1 MIFKEFDSK
10 QETLT
15 TLKNLLKE
23 SNSEKQKALI
33 SQDLTFLTN
42 GIESE
47 QQNAYYIDFYVAD
60 SKHLIALHDIRLEH
74 NGRTAQIDHM
84 IMNRF
89 GIELLESKSF
99 KGTLTINDD
108 NSLDVNYNGK
118 IKSFP
123 NPLEQSRRHADV
135 LQKFIQDNADLG
147 KRVELLG
154 GFEIKSVVLIH
165 PETTITNKKLPDNFF
180 RADTYMSKRTEEVD
194 KIGVLEVFKLVSKM
208 INIDSVKE
216 LAELIKSSH
225 RPLEFDYASKYRI
238 SKHIKETLIEVVD
251 IKVKVEENLPKEAVK
266 PQLKEG
272 DECPFC
278 KSSLVLRKGKNEIDF
293 LGCSSFPKCR
303 FTRRVSQAIVSN

>member
-10 QETLT
+10 QEVLT

-33 SQDLTFLTN
+33 SQDLTLLTN

-47 QQNAYYIDFYVAD
+47 KQNAYYIDFYVAD
-60 SKHLIALHDIRLEH
+60 SKNLIALHDIRLEH

-84 IMNRF
+84 IINRF

-108 NSLDVNYNGK
+108 NSLEVNYNGK

-123 NPLEQSRRHADV
+123 NPLEQSKRHADV
-135 LQKFIQDNADLG
+135 LQKFIEDNASLG

-154 GFEIKSVVLIH
+154 GFNVKSIVLIH

-180 RADTYMSKRTEEVD
+180 RADTYMSKRIEEVD

-208 INIDSVKE
+208 IDINSVKE
-216 LAELIKSSH
+216 LAELIKSAH
-225 RPLEFDYASKYRI
+225 KPLEFDYANKYKI
-238 SKHIKETLIEVVD
+238 SKPKKEVLLSVEKEV
-251 IKVKVEENLPKEAVK
+251 ENLNVPDDQPIETQKEK
-266 PQLKEG
+266 LKEG
-272 DECPFC
+272 DPCPFC
-278 KSSLVLRKGKNEIDF
+278 QNTLVLRKGKNEANF
-293 LGCSSFPKCR
+293 LGCNTFPKCR
-303 FTRRVSQAIVSN
+303 FTRRVAKI

>member
-33 SQDLTFLTN
+33 SQDLTLLTN

-47 QQNAYYIDFYVAD
+47 KQNAYYIDFYVAD
-60 SKHLIALHDIRLEH
+60 SKNLIALHDIRLEH

-84 IMNRF
+84 IINRF

-99 KGTLTINDD
+99 KGMLTINYD
-108 NSLDVNYNGK
+108 NSLEVNYNGK

-123 NPLEQSRRHADV
+123 NPLEQSKRHADV
-135 LQKFIQDNADLG
+135 LQKFIEDNADLG

-154 GFEIKSVVLIH
+154 GFNVKSVVLIH

-180 RADTYMSKRTEEVD
+180 RADTYMSKRIEEVD

-208 INIDSVKE
+208 IDINSVKE
-216 LAELIKSSH
+216 LAELIKSAH
-225 RPLEFDYASKYRI
+225 KPLEFDYANKYKI
-238 SKHIKETLIEVVD
+238 SK
-251 IKVKVEENLPKEAVK
+251 PKEEVPLPVAKELEKINIPKDVPIESQK
-266 PQLKEG
+266 EKLKEG
-272 DECPFC
+272 DLCPFC
-278 KSSLVLRKGKNEIDF
+278 QNTLVLRKGKNEANF
-293 LGCSSFPKCR
+293 LGCSTFPKCR
-303 FTRRVSQAIVSN
+303 FTRRVAKI

>member
-10 QETLT
+10 QEILT

-23 SNSEKQKALI
+23 SNSEKQKTLI
-33 SQDLTFLTN
+33 SQDLILLTN

-47 QQNAYYIDFYVAD
+47 KQNAYYIDFYLAD
-60 SKHLIALHDIRLEH
+60 NKNLIALHDIRIEH
-74 NGRTAQIDHM
+74 KGRTAQIDHM
-84 IMNRF
+84 IINRV

-108 NSLDVNYNGK
+108 NSLEVNYNGK

-123 NPLEQSRRHADV
+123 NPLEQSKRHADV
-135 LQKFIQDNADLG
+135 LQKFIEDNADLG

-154 GFEIKSVVLIH
+154 GFNIKSVVLIH

-216 LAELIKSSH
+216 LAELIKSAH
-225 RPLEFDYASKYRI
+225 KPLEFDYASKYRI
-238 SKHIKETLIEVVD
+238 AKPGKEVPTVVENIKVIIEETLPTEPT
-251 IKVKVEENLPKEAVK
+251 KQ
-266 PQLKEG
+266 QLKEG

-293 LGCSSFPKCR
+293 LGCSRFPKCR
-303 FTRRVSQAIVSN
+303 FTRRVAKATN